1 MTFDQVLISPVGQEN
16 EGLHM
21 QNTLYLMEDLQ
32 KAEGQREKGE
42 GKETGEKEMEEREG
56 GMEKN

>member
-42 GKETGEKEMEEREG
+42 GKETGEKEMEEFSFY
-56 GMEKN
+56 